1 MKVPAHAPAI
11 RLPAFETGVQVMA
24 PAPRLVPVLGEE
36 TPAVVAAPVAV
47 AAPVVVMVPEP
58 RPVAAAP
65 AAMVGATNDIV
76 ARAMAEQGRIAAI
89 HRGYLEAQAT
99 AHSRFLSLQQNM
111 LAGLLR
117 ARQSGGVPLG
127 PQGPLGPQVETCGND
142 GPSVQSPR

>member
-36 TPAVVAAPVAV
+36 MPAVVAAPVVAV

-117 ARQSGGVPLG
+117 ARGGSGDGSSGGHRKSASGL
-127 PQGPLGPQVETCGND
+127 
-142 GPSVQSPR
+142 PRVGSRPRP